1 MAPAIELEGVWKR
14 YRIYKERYRSLKE
27 FAIHRR
33 FGEWDDHWVLQD
45 FDLSVE
51 PGTSLGLIGPNGAGK
66 STTLKVMARILTP
79 DRGRMRTMGKVS
91 SLIELGAG
99 FQPEYTGRENV
110 FLNASLLGLSGRDI
124 RQRLDGIVEF
134 AELEGYI
141 DQPLRTYSSGMAMR
155 LGFAVAISVDPEIL
169 LVDEVL
175 AVGDESFQRKCF
187 AWFQR
192 FQRQGGTLVLVTHNL
207 SVVTQMCERAVW
219 IGDGKVR
226 GAGDPVRVVREYLNS
241 VSEQDQA
248 IEDSALAAA
257 LTPAAQLTS
266 VQLAGSDGRI
276 VHTLTSGEALT
287 VRMAYKVNAP
297 LIRPVFNVQIARED
311 GFEIYTVNSP
321 ADSWHPPA
329 TGEEGEVRVT
339 FPKVPLMAGAYRVT
353 ATILSSDEETAPVL
367 DGVHLRFNVVTTGND
382 SGLVRFDSRWSAIQ
396 HDSSAEGT
404 DDPGRAIP

>member
-1 MAPAIELEGVWKR
+1 MAAAIELEGVWKR
-14 YRIYKERYRSLKE
+14 YRIYRERYRSLKE

-33 FGEWDDHWVLQD
+33 FGEWDDHWVLQGV
-45 FDLSVE
+45 DLSVE

-66 STTLKVMARILTP
+66 STTLKMMARILSP
-79 DRGRMRTMGKVS
+79 DRGRMRTTGKVS

-124 RQRLDGIVEF
+124 RRRLDGIVEF

-187 AWFQR
+187 AWFQS

-207 SVVTQMCERAVW
+207 GVVTQMCDHAVW
-219 IGDGKVR
+219 VGEGRICGR
-226 GAGDPVRVVREYLNS
+226 GDPVGVVRQYLNS
-241 VSEQDQA
+241 VAEQGQA
-248 IEDSALAAA
+248 IGDGGLAAA
-257 LTPAAQLTS
+257 LTPPAQLTS
-266 VQLAGSDGRI
+266 VQLVGSDEKI
-276 VHTLTSGEALT
+276 AHTLCSGESLT

-297 LIRPVFNVQIARED
+297 SVRPVFNVQIARED
-311 GFEIYTVNSP
+311 GFEIYSVNSP
-321 ADSWHPPA
+321 ADSWHP
-329 TGEEGEVRVT
+329 
-339 FPKVPLMAGAYRVT
+339 
-353 ATILSSDEETAPVL
+353 
-367 DGVHLRFNVVTTGND
+367 
-382 SGLVRFDSRWSAIQ
+382 SA
-396 HDSSAEGT
+396 
-404 DDPGRAIP
+404 